1 MFYLLS
7 HRVAPID
14 QKVGHGSRKVPFAM
28 LVFLDVDRS
37 FGSVCFENA
46 GLAAIREADLE
57 GGGIRW
63 WDDVGGEIP
72 HGAARRRIAIS
83 MVPFRVARSLNVG
96 KALGFLGKFA
106 AAANLESDLQRLR
119 EHIGII
125 NEGESDM
132 NAAIWV
138 QREINVADG
147 NNRVPKTAGSG

>member
-1 MFYLLS
+1 
-7 HRVAPID
+7 
-14 QKVGHGSRKVPFAM
+14 
-28 LVFLDVDRS
+28 
-37 FGSVCFENA
+37 
-46 GLAAIREADLE
+46 
-57 GGGIRW
+57 
-63 WDDVGGEIP
+63 
-72 HGAARRRIAIS
+72 
-83 MVPFRVARSLNVG
+83 VG